1 MSADGFGIFGAA
13 VLALA
18 ATPVLIGGAAITGTV
33 YGSVKLTKHIAQQR
47 RKSNAI
53 REQREAEQRA
63 FLAEQEAEERER
75 IQEIVQ
81 SYSGLLKTQKAAMD
95 HINKQMIQSYTS
107 FVNEIQEEQTETGQ
121 DMGKITADIEGRKKV
136 LFLSWERE
144 IDTQAKTYA
153 DSLHNTFAGMKTE
166 INQQVSKF
174 NELKTQMQENAH
186 LQEFASSQLKEA
198 EAAIHAAQMEL
209 GSAPDNA
216 VEEYNKAV
224 DYFNKEMYEPAFG
237 IASSIVLE
245 CYDYLEE
252 GISNKEK
259 KYALMDLME
268 ARIVELKAQI
278 ESMKFFQFEYKN
290 EMYETDLSMYEP
302 VFAGIISR
310 LERLDVESSDIDGK
324 TLPDFTDIQDQL
336 TDIELDIQNCTKL
349 AVQKLLSAYTE
360 NDTASDIT
368 AAMEEQGYDMDGY
381 AYEGGEEGNPIH
393 VNFINRISENK
404 VTVILSPKADGIHVN
419 VHDYGADGTA
429 DVQRQD
435 EIRHLIEETLNI
447 QIHCSG
453 RGTVSSHTKAADL
466 TAVENMNIR

>member
-18 ATPVLIGGAAITGTV
+18 AAPVLIGGAAITGTV

-121 DMGKITADIEGRKKV
+121 DMGKITADIEGRKKA

-166 INQQVSKF
+166 VNHQVSKF
-174 NELKTQMQENAH
+174 NELKTQMQENAR

-209 GSAPDNA
+209 GSAPDNV

-259 KYALMDLME
+259 ICLNGSDG
-268 ARIVELKAQI
+268 
-278 ESMKFFQFEYKN
+278 S
-290 EMYETDLSMYEP
+290 TDCG
-302 VFAGIISR
+302 A
-310 LERLDVESSDIDGK
+310 
-324 TLPDFTDIQDQL
+324 
-336 TDIELDIQNCTKL
+336 
-349 AVQKLLSAYTE
+349 
-360 NDTASDIT
+360 
-368 AAMEEQGYDMDGY
+368 
-381 AYEGGEEGNPIH
+381 EGT
-393 VNFINRISENK
+393 NRIHE
-404 VTVILSPKADGIHVN
+404 VFPV
-419 VHDYGADGTA
+419 
-429 DVQRQD
+429 
-435 EIRHLIEETLNI
+435 
-447 QIHCSG
+447 
-453 RGTVSSHTKAADL
+453 
-466 TAVENMNIR
+466 